1 MSELNIISYLKK
13 VKTVIQDI
21 PENILIYKECLS
33 EFLYLMSLEKSS
45 FEEVTSEWGYTF
57 HRLKLFK
64 GESPQNKCGFSVPA
78 GVAVEPKAKK
88 KQPRTKKNYE
98 EIYSDLF
105 KSNIDFRKDYSA
117 LKEAFCR
124 YVQSWK
130 WLKKEFDGVYR
141 AFLVSEK
148 GTPNY
153 SRKMYWRIHDYAK
166 QCDKKYKYCY
176 FITLTMAQREYK
188 GNLQAAW
195 KVFNSAIGFY
205 AKNINRKLEGA
216 YIIAMEAHQSGFPH
230 AHAVFYTNKEL
241 NNPSEKW
248 DFKKKATCL
257 CSGEMFELDK
267 KFWKLGY
274 TVVKVNSRESTDN
287 YLVKY
292 LNKGNV
298 EYFLTLARKEKWS
311 ATDIKDVATL
321 FLPKI
326 YGIREFRLSQNKFE
340 KEESLQEMCLSE
352 SLTSTES
359 AIATR
364 TEESPEDCARKL
376 EEFRALLKTLWNKS
390 PLNCSKKLFICNQ
403 KDFELKKLKN
413 PMILEK
419 LPHATNHYLGE
430 MGKRVSCA
438 GCILSEIDN
447 FIWNGSTKLFSDTK
461 NYEYFLNFFI
471 PYMETE
477 DEEAIKTRFTPL
489 GSGEKQYFEEKMFA
503 SFSKMVGKENVKNF
517 AKAIYLVNPL
527 LYRFIL
533 PEDWQF
539 YANSFRT
546 DETEHLEK
554 FDNTQ
559 LIRIR
564 SFLKEYFS

>member
-1 MSELNIISYLKK
+1 MKILNYLKK
-13 VKTVIQDI
+13 VKSSIQNL

-45 FEEVTSEWGYTF
+45 FEEVTSERGYTY
-57 HRLKLFK
+57 HRLKLFN
-64 GESPQNKCGFSVPA
+64 GESPQNKCSFSVPA

-98 EIYSDLF
+98 KIYSDLF

-166 QCDKKYKYCY
+166 LCDKKYKHCY
-176 FITLTMAQREYK
+176 FVTLTMAQREYK

-195 KVFNSAIGFY
+195 KVFNSAIGYY

-241 NNPSEKW
+241 NNPPEKW

-257 CSGEMFELDK
+257 CSGEMFDLDK

-287 YLVKY
+287 YLAKY

-298 EYFLTLARKEKWS
+298 EYFLTLAKKEKWN

-352 SLTSTES
+352 SLTSTENTT
-359 AIATR
+359 APR
-364 TEESPEDCARKL
+364 TEELTEDCGREL
-376 EEFRALLKTLWNKS
+376 EEFRTLLKALWNKS
-390 PLNCSKKLFICNQ
+390 PLNCSQKLFICSQ
-403 KDFELKKLKN
+403 KDFELKKLQN
-413 PMILEK
+413 PMLLEK

-430 MGKRVSCA
+430 MGNKISCS

-447 FIWNGSTKLFSDTK
+447 FIWNGSLKIFTECK
-461 NYEYFLNFFI
+461 NYEYFLEFFE
-471 PYMETE
+471 PYAETE
-477 DEEAIKTRFTPL
+477 KEELIKARFLPL
-489 GSGEKQYFEEKMFA
+489 GKKERERFETMLYY
-503 SFSKMVGKENVKNF
+503 SFSKLVAKSEVYNF
-517 AKAIYLVNPL
+517 AKAIYLTNPL
-527 LYRFIL
+527 LFRFIL
-533 PEDWQF
+533 PPKWQPL
-539 YANSFRT
+539 ANSFRS
-546 DETEHLEK
+546 DYSEVLEK

-559 LIRIR
+559 LVRIR
-564 SFLKEYFS
+564 SFLKEYFSK